1 MGNYRLPICSIYT
14 TFPGKKKK
22 KDNNQFHAEYILL
35 EDLSDLQHH
44 FYLQDVITVK
54 LEISGICK
62 ELCTRVH
69 WAPPLAWGGDGL
81 GAGKVAE

>member
-1 MGNYRLPICSIYT
+1 MGNYRFPICSIYT
-14 TFPGKKKK
+14 TFPGKKK

-44 FYLQDVITVK
+44 FYLQDVITVR